1 MLEYRVFE
9 LCREELSGTLT
20 TKRLIESD
28 GCDNYLDLD
37 LGRHFET
44 HMDVTPSCTFEIYAI
59 LCVTYSSI
67 KLEKII
73 KKVPRVF
80 QLLVDHILTPTP
92 KI

>member
-44 HMDVTPSCTFEIYAI
+44 HMDSRRHAHLKYMQFYVSRIP
-59 LCVTYSSI
+59 
-67 KLEKII
+67 
-73 KKVPRVF
+73 
-80 QLLVDHILTPTP
+80 Q
-92 KI
+92 